1 MFENELYPITEE
13 HKRKLAVALGVSVED
28 LFPIIRESDSDI
40 WGVRRQMVLASFPT
54 DEKAAP
60 RTIGLDCEFGVS
72 GNYVALQQ
80 AAVEGRRFV
89 KPDEM

>member
-1 MFENELYPITEE
+1 MF
-13 HKRKLAVALGVSVED
+13 
-28 LFPIIRESDSDI
+28 
-40 WGVRRQMVLASFPT
+40 LASFPT
-54 DEKAAP
+54 DEKAEP
-60 RTIGLDCEFGVS
+60 RTIDPYYKCGVS